1 MEFENE
7 NLLLKRSLKDSEIL
21 IELQRKQIGELKQ
34 EGLTNEIKLS
44 LCEKKLRAEIQKNTQ
59 LQSKVNQ
66 LEISHD

>member
-66 LEISHD
+66 LEIPHS